1 MQEIWDQLQQTTWL
15 EIIAMVTGLLFPI
28 FAAYEKKIC
37 WLFGG
42 ISSLIYIYLMF
53 IAQLY
58 SDAILNFYYV
68 VMAFMGY
75 LTWSG
80 IIKVRKK
87 EVKVSYAN
95 FRLLIIISLIAAV
108 YSVVSG
114 YIFLRY
120 TNASY
125 PFLDATLTGFAFIA
139 TWLETRKKIENWYI
153 FLVVD
158 GLSIWLFWKKGY
170 ILTAILFIIYCIIC
184 IYGIIQWHRKIKLSK

>member
-1 MQEIWDQLQQTTWL
+1 
-15 EIIAMVTGLLFPI
+15 
-28 FAAYEKKIC
+28 
-37 WLFGG
+37 
-42 ISSLIYIYLMF
+42 
-53 IAQLY
+53 
-58 SDAILNFYYV
+58 
-68 VMAFMGY
+68 MAFVGY

-95 FRLLIIISLIAAV
+95 FRLLIIVSLIAAV

>member
-68 VMAFMGY
+68 VMAFVGY

-80 IIKVRKK
+80 IIKARKK

-95 FRLLIIISLIAAV
+95 FRLLIIVSLIAAV

>member
-68 VMAFMGY
+68 VMAFVGY

-95 FRLLIIISLIAAV
+95 FRLLIIVSLIVAV

-139 TWLETRKKIENWYI
+139 TWLETRKKIENWYM

>member
-68 VMAFMGY
+68 VMAFVGY

-95 FRLLIIISLIAAV
+95 FRLLIIVSLIAAV

>member
-68 VMAFMGY
+68 VMAFVGY

-95 FRLLIIISLIAAV
+95 FRLLIIVSLIAAV

-184 IYGIIQWHRKIKLSK
+184 IYGIIQWHRKIKLST

>member
-1 MQEIWDQLQQTTWL
+1 
-15 EIIAMVTGLLFPI
+15 
-28 FAAYEKKIC
+28 
-37 WLFGG
+37 
-42 ISSLIYIYLMF
+42 
-53 IAQLY
+53 
-58 SDAILNFYYV
+58 
-68 VMAFMGY
+68 
-75 LTWSG
+75 
-80 IIKVRKK
+80 
-87 EVKVSYAN
+87 
-95 FRLLIIISLIAAV
+95 
-108 YSVVSG
+108 VVSG

>member
-95 FRLLIIISLIAAV
+95 FRLLIIVSLIAAV